1 MKEHVRFRLFF
12 AWDFAREEQWINR
25 MARDKGLHLV
35 RVGCCRYI
43 FEEGARSA
51 YRYRLEL
58 LRRSPRDEAEK
69 QYLRAIDAEE
79 VCRNGDWGYY
89 RIPVERGA
97 FAQYACCDS
106 KLQYL
111 RPVYRRYVV
120 FGAAVYVAL
129 AMDRSAFLHLPMTPL
144 HAVVLAALTL
154 LALSFTVGVTR
165 FHRVLKGL
173 RRGAAEE
180 LGAVCR
186 EKKTES
192 SEKKP

>member
-1 MKEHVRFRLFF
+1 M
-12 AWDFAREEQWINR
+12 Q
-25 MARDKGLHLV
+25 
-35 RVGCCRYI
+35 
-43 FEEGARSA
+43 
-51 YRYRLEL
+51 L

-129 AMDRSAFLHLPMTPL
+129 AMDMSAFLHLPMTPL